1 MQHFLS
7 PKLSDEID
15 VKAFRDTRKNDLEY
29 YKPYI
34 KEFEM
39 LSNDIFENENIFTK
53 SNKKTVEKLEY
64 KNKFVPKN
72 IINYFVKNQK
82 KINPSILN
90 QLAPEI

>member
-7 PKLSDEID
+7 PKLSNEID
-15 VKAFRDTRKNDLEY
+15 VKAFRDTRKNNLEH

-39 LSNDIFENENIFTK
+39 LSNNIFENENIFTK
-53 SNKKTVEKLEY
+53 SNKKTIEKLEY

-72 IINYFVKNQK
+72 IINSFIKNQK
-82 KINPSILN
+82 KINPSLLN

>member
-7 PKLSDEID
+7 PKLSNEID
-15 VKAFRDTRKNDLEY
+15 VKAFRDTRKNKLEY

-39 LSNDIFENENIFTK
+39 LSNNIFENENIFTK
-53 SNKKTVEKLEY
+53 SNKKTIEKLEY

-72 IINYFVKNQK
+72 IINCFIKNQK
-82 KINPSILN
+82 KINPSLLN